1 MLALIPAD
9 TGKPVAKLKRVP
21 VIDGTCTWEEQV
33 YEMVKLVKDQKT
45 EAYKNKIYYFSVE
58 TGSSKSGFVG
68 EVGVDFANFVD
79 IAEPIQLS
87 LPLTTS
93 DNGAILH
100 VFVQKMQRTDETR
113 VFGENESQ
121 LSESFRSNS
130 QASDSTENGNSNRVN
145 KQRSSTDWSFGSRSD
160 RSMIDIIKSPDYNY
174 TESSKNEVHMLKRR
188 AEFSE
193 LELESLRKQIIK
205 ESKRSQD
212 LMRKMSEI
220 KEELNHEK
228 SLNKNIDDLHA
239 RLEVERKEKEEL
251 KIHIEDMSLDYN
263 YLLQENNDMD
273 SKYLT
278 KIKEYELQIKRL
290 EKELEEQRHEFED
303 DVQKLLKIKIDQE
316 ERVDQAEEA
325 LRKSTL
331 INADA
336 VEKLKDAHKQEAQK
350 LCDQIDQMALE
361 IEASKEHGECNYNLE
376 KFNSLKKESTSWKSS
391 VSEKNVMIRTLKLE
405 LKMVRGDY
413 CALKEKLSVIESE
426 KGNLQ

>member
-1 MLALIPAD
+1 MFKSGRRKNQNKVKIMFQATQVPKIKGKGLMLALIPAD

-145 KQRSSTDWSFGSRSD
+145 KQRSSTDWVFGENESQLSESFRSNSQASDSTENGNSNRVNKQRSSTDWSFGSRSD

-228 SLNKNIDDLHA
+228 SLNKNIDDLHD

-303 DVQKLLKIKIDQE
+303 DV
-316 ERVDQAEEA
+316 
-325 LRKSTL
+325 
-331 INADA
+331 
-336 VEKLKDAHKQEAQK
+336 
-350 LCDQIDQMALE
+350 
-361 IEASKEHGECNYNLE
+361 
-376 KFNSLKKESTSWKSS
+376 
-391 VSEKNVMIRTLKLE
+391 
-405 LKMVRGDY
+405 
-413 CALKEKLSVIESE
+413 
-426 KGNLQ
+426 